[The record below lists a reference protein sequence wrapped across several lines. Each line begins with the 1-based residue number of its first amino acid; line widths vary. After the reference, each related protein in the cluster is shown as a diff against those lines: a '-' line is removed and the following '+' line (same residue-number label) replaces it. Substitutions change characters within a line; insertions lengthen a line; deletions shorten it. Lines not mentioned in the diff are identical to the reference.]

1 MILGKLVY
9 EAFLI
14 HQYKAQAN
22 SRKLLTFFC
31 VLFLCSP
38 HDELGTRVW
47 ELALGVFI
55 PQKMFGTKAFQVI
68 QNAKKHY

>member
-38 HDELGTRVW
+38 HDELGT
-47 ELALGVFI
+47 
-55 PQKMFGTKAFQVI
+55 
-68 QNAKKHY
+68 